1 MALKC
6 TCISEQR
13 AYSTYISY
21 RVSDKQLIS
30 DTDVRELVMA
40 LALKILIRA
49 SFKNK
54 RIAIHN
60 KSNIGKI
67 YSGIPAAY
75 YRTVEIKPHH

>member
-1 MALKC
+1 
-6 TCISEQR
+6 
-13 AYSTYISY
+13 
-21 RVSDKQLIS
+21 
-30 DTDVRELVMA
+30 MA
-40 LALKILIRA
+40 LALKILNRA

-54 RIAIHN
+54 RITIHN